1 MFARVLYGLAGS
13 PLLGCL
19 LGRLIAQ
26 ILVLWHTQD
35 KCLPIV
41 YVLNSMGPLT
51 FIDQDFSEW
60 ESV

>member
-13 PLLGCL
+13 PLLGC
-19 LGRLIAQ
+19 LIAQ